1 MAGSAARSP
10 FIKLA
15 PARLLRSGA
24 LLTDPRV
31 SPPFPPGPPPPPPP
45 TATPPAPPHG
55 RPTDLLELRAAEEAQ
70 QQQGRLSRKEGG
82 GADPFPYSDEVPPA
96 KRDWKAEGKI
106 TPVKVRPRA

>member
-1 MAGSAARSP
+1 MQSSSAAH
-10 FIKLA
+10 
-15 PARLLRSGA
+15 
-24 LLTDPRV
+24 RV
-31 SPPFPPGPPPPPPP
+31 ASRAGRITLPLPPPPPP